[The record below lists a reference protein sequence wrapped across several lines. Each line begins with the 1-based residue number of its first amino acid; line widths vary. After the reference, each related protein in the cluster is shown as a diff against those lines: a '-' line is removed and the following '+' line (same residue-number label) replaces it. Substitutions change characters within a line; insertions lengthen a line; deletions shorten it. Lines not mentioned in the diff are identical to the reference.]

1 MIATMIACLDHAGHL
16 VRIGC
21 TKASFPCMIICI
33 GSSKRLAL
41 LWNVST
47 LDFIRIQ
54 SYCSCFCLTQ
64 AVSPALLS
72 PAVGSGEV
80 WNKKRKVLNMQSLIC
95 CFDVVTVVK
104 GSYFCHPNLSN
115 CFAFVVLPWT
125 CITFDILMSNC
136 ARSLSPILAHH
147 GATSWPLAISTYCV
161 RG

>member
-1 MIATMIACLDHAGHL
+1 

-21 TKASFPCMIICI
+21 AKASIPGMIICI
-33 GSSKRLAL
+33 GSLKRLTW
-41 LWNVST
+41 LWNVWT

-54 SYCSCFCLTQ
+54 SYCLCFCKHKQ
-64 AVSPALLS
+64 CPRSAWPAVAW

-80 WNKKRKVLNMQSLIC
+80 WYKKRKMLNMQSLIC

-115 CFAFVVLPWT
+115 CFVFVVLPWT
-125 CITFDILMSNC
+125 CLAFDILMFNC

-147 GATSWPLAISTYCV
+147 GATSWSHAIATYSV
-161 RG
+161 RD